1 MKTLLDRSLFNR
13 FRTFAVDA
21 AMLAQALAHRAMGGK
36 VPVTFGQPG

>member
-1 MKTLLDRSLFNR
+1 MPRCSR
-13 FRTFAVDA
+13 RRWP

>member
-13 FRTFAVDA
+13 FRTFAMDA

-36 VPVTFGQPG
+36 VPVTFQPG

>member
-1 MKTLLDRSLFNR
+1 LRR
-13 FRTFAVDA
+13 RWRTVPDA